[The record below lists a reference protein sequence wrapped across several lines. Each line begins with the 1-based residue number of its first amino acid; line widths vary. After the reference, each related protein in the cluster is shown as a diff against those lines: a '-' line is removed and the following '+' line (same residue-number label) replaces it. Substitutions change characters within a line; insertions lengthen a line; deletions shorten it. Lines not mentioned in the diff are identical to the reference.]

1 MKIRNIA
8 AGFAAGAILTGAFA
22 GTALAAET
30 PTTNS
35 NVSEPAP
42 SSEAEKSNEP
52 AAPSSEAE
60 KPVAPSPEAEKP
72 AEKTATVTVTATVE
86 KQKSEGEAVDNK
98 LTPAS
103 TTYAPPAWLKPVD
116 NEAEIIAVIGKVGIA
131 VTAIGTIV
139 AALATLVGK
148 VPGLKKMVRDMMPR

>member
-30 PTTNS
+30 PTTIS
-35 NVSEPAP
+35 NVS
-42 SSEAEKSNEP
+42 EP
-52 AAPSSEAE
+52 AAPSSEVE
-60 KPVAPSPEAEKP
+60 KSNEPAAPSPEAEKP

-86 KQKSEGEAVDNK
+86 KQMPEGKKENNK
-98 LTPAS
+98 LTPAT
-103 TTYAPPAWLKPVD
+103 TTYAPPAWLAPVE
-116 NEAEIIAVIGKVGIA
+116 NEAEILEVIGKVGIA
-131 VTAIGTIV
+131 VTAIGTII
-139 AALATLVGK
+139 AALATLIGK

>member
-30 PTTNS
+30 PTTIS
-35 NVSEPAP
+35 NVS
-42 SSEAEKSNEP
+42 EP
-52 AAPSSEAE
+52 AAPSSEVE
-60 KPVAPSPEAEKP
+60 KSNEPAAPSPEAEKP

-86 KQKSEGEAVDNK
+86 KQKPEGKKVDNK
-98 LTPAS
+98 LTPAT
-103 TTYAPPAWLKPVD
+103 TTYAPPAWLAPVE
-116 NEAEIIAVIGKVGIA
+116 NEAEIIEIIGKVGIA
-131 VTAIGTIV
+131 ITAIGTIV
-139 AALATLVGK
+139 AALATLIGK

>member
-8 AGFAAGAILTGAFA
+8 AGIAAGAILTGAFA

-42 SSEAEKSNEP
+42 ASQ
-52 AAPSSEAE
+52 AE
-60 KPVAPSPEAEKP
+60 KPAEKTGEPAPSPEAEKP

-86 KQKSEGEAVDNK
+86 KQKSEDEAVDNK
-98 LTPAS
+98 LTPVS
-103 TTYAPPAWLKPVD
+103 TTYAPPTWLAPVE
-116 NEAEIIAVIGKVGIA
+116 NEAEILEIIGKVGIA
-131 VTAIGTIV
+131 ITAIGTIV
-139 AALATLVGK
+139 AALATLIGK